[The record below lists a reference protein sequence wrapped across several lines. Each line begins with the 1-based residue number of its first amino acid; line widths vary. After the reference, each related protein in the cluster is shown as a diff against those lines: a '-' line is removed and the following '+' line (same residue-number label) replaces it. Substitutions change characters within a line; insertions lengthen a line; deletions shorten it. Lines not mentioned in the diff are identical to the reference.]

1 MKHIS
6 DIVTFYEFFDE
17 IKEDGFFPVKCKSV
31 LQFFMLKG
39 RTVVINKEN
48 IVPIP
53 DLAYVVK
60 AKTPERYYLRKYHA
74 YDLDQ
79 LYFYRQ
85 SDTFSGQDA
94 AIENLRRY
102 TDDNNIWLLF
112 TKDQSAM
119 ITDMLTRVYKSQFKT
134 EGKVPY
140 PIFMQLMKLYLDL
153 EDYEQYSKHLTG
165 SRTVINQYTTHI
177 NELWKGTQP
186 K

>member
-1 MKHIS
+1 MKVIS
-6 DIVTFYEFFDE
+6 DIITYYGGFDE

-85 SDTFSGQDA
+85 SDTFSGQDT

-102 TDDNNIWLLF
+102 VDDDNVWLLF
-112 TKDQSAM
+112 TKDQSVM

-134 EGKVPY
+134 DGKVPY
-140 PIFMQLMKLYLDL
+140 PIFLELMKESLDL
-153 EDYEQYSKHLTG
+153 EDYMIYSKHLTG
-165 SRTVINQYTTHI
+165 SRTVGKQFEDHI
-177 NELWKGTQP
+177 NALWKGLMAH
-186 K
+186 